1 MSTRANHQAPVSGV
15 RYRLALAALIL
26 VAAPAFAEAAW
37 QTVVSE
43 PGKRVDIDRQSIVAD
58 KTGEL
63 TASGRIVMDKPI
75 VDPKTSAAYRII
87 EVSNRYNCVER
98 TQATLKRSY
107 YREEG
112 ELLRQEDVKNPF
124 GMPVRSRSPDDRM
137 LREVCRP
144 KPGAPAVAAA
154 SRLADRV
161 AQVAGDLRR
170 VNEALVG
177 KELGRE
183 KSAAPDSPR
192 AWVGART
199 DRAAARAPAS
209 PATDTAWAYAGPG
222 GPDNWSRL
230 KADYAQCGAGRRQ
243 SPIDL
248 RDGIA
253 VDLEPI
259 DFAYRPAP
267 FRVVDSGR
275 NLQVAVYGGGLSL
288 LGKKYNLVRIVF
300 HRPAEMTVAGRTFA
314 MDAQLVHK
322 ADDGKLLI
330 LAVLLE
336 KGLENPLLQVAL
348 NNLPLEPGGD
358 VLPPTQSINVSGL
371 LSENRRYFT
380 FMGSLTSP
388 PCTEDVVWVVMKQPQ
403 QLSVEQLAIFERL
416 YPANARPAQ
425 PAFGRIVKESR

>member
-15 RYRLALAALIL
+15 HYRLALAALIL

-112 ELLRQEDVKNPF
+112 DLLRQEDVKNPF
-124 GMPVRSRSPDDRM
+124 GMPVRSRTPDDRM

-161 AQVAGDLRR
+161 GQVAGDLRR

-183 KSAAPDSPR
+183 KSAAPASPR

-199 DRAAARAPAS
+199 DRAAARVPANP
-209 PATDTAWAYAGPG
+209 PAETAWAYAGPG

-259 DFAYRPAP
+259 EFAYRPAP

-275 NLQVAVYGGGLSL
+275 NLHLAVYGGGLSL
-288 LGKKYNLVRIVF
+288 LGKKYDLVRIVF

-348 NNLPLEPGGD
+348 NNLPLESGGD
-358 VLPPTQSINVSGL
+358 VLPPAQSINVSGFL
-371 LSENRRYFT
+371 PENRRYFT